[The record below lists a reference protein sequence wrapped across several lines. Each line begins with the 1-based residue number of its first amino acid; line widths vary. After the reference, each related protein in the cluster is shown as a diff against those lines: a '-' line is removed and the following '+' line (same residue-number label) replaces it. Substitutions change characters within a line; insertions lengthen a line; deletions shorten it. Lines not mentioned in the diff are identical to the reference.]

1 MGTISKHLEHK
12 HCLEGEVNLSSK
24 VHQEY
29 KYSKPR
35 MHILYAKGRYV
46 IRYLMKTD
54 DTLKLGQLEES
65 LFRKG
70 LFTGAQ
76 VQRNI
81 MVSAMT
87 QG

>member
-1 MGTISKHLEHK
+1 
-12 HCLEGEVNLSSK
+12 
-24 VHQEY
+24 
-29 KYSKPR
+29 

-70 LFTGAQ
+70 LFTGAE
-76 VQRNI
+76 VQRNT
-81 MVSAMT
+81 MVPGLEAAKAHSPRWERMRE
-87 QG
+87 GSL